1 MIGPLRQLRSL
12 AVQILRIELQRFRRF
27 EHFKW
32 HPRPG
37 INCLIGP
44 GDAGKTTVLEAIG
57 RALSPAPAGPA
68 SEHDY
73 YRRKTEDGFE
83 LELVLGKLSDE
94 LLGAFR
100 PPALWG
106 WQGPRGEMLDAPVM
120 DAEPVMRLLV
130 HGTAD
135 LETEHRLLLP
145 NGEEINF
152 SADKRRLLGLCRV
165 GEMRGS
171 SREFRMARGSLLERT
186 LGREDIRG
194 AAARAVRDASV
205 DLQLPEE
212 VNDRLID
219 LQGKLEHE
227 GVTAEALALELL
239 SPPGQSLLGL
249 LGLAAGTSG
258 EAIPLAFSGQGAQR
272 IASFV
277 LATHL
282 QSDPPLLLM
291 DEVEYGLEPY
301 RRRLLIQRIR
311 ERLDSEGQAFLT
323 THSSTVLAELHPPEL
338 SRLFVPRDGTA
349 PRMSPLPEALQK
361 VGQRDPEAL
370 ICRLP
375 IVCEG
380 NTEIEML
387 LVLLGKLAK
396 ADRRDLAAMGVRLVD
411 GQGQPQAFSVIEGF
425 RQAEFPVGAFLDREF
440 AHVGRREALPKAGLA
455 VLGMFSS
462 GASTEHAL
470 ASSLDSSLLDELLEV
485 GSDVYGRI
493 GDGRRNQLNIAL
505 GKPGELAPSALVR
518 QHGLEKVRQAVGD
531 VAHKSDWFKPR
542 DHSRALARWLADG
555 RLPERME
562 DDLRDF
568 YVNLKLLAGAMGDEA
583 GDGE

>member
-1 MIGPLRQLRSL
+1 M
-12 AVQILRIELQRFRRF
+12 QILRIELQRFRRF
-27 EHFKW
+27 EHFEW
-32 HPRPG
+32 HPQPG

-83 LELVLGKLSDE
+83 LELVLGKLGDALE
-94 LLGAFR
+94 GAFR

-106 WQGPRGEMLDAPVM
+106 WQGPGKEMLDAPVM
-120 DAEPVMRLLV
+120 DAEPVMRLRV

-135 LETEHRLLLP
+135 LEMEHRLLLP
-145 NGEEINF
+145 NGEEVNF

-205 DLQLPEE
+205 DLQLSEE
-212 VNDRLID
+212 VNDRLED
-219 LQGKLEHE
+219 LQGKLQHE

-249 LGLAAGTSG
+249 LGLAAGASG

-282 QSDPPLLLM
+282 QSGPPLLLM

-301 RRRLLIQRIR
+301 RRRLLVQRIR
-311 ERLDSEGQAFLT
+311 ERLESEGQAFLT
-323 THSSTVLAELHPPEL
+323 THSSTVIAELQFCEL
-338 SRLFVPRDGTA
+338 SRLFVPGDAKA
-349 PRMSPLPEALQK
+349 PRMSSLPETLRRVSQK
-361 VGQRDPEAL
+361 DSEAL

-380 NTEIEML
+380 NTEIEIL
-387 LVLLGKLAK
+387 LVLLGNLAK
-396 ADRRDLAAMGVRLVD
+396 TDGRDLAAMGIRFVD
-411 GQGQPQAFSVIEGF
+411 GQGQPQAFPVIEGF
-425 RQAEFPVGAFLDREF
+425 HRAEFPVGAFLDQET
-440 AHVGRREALPKAGLA
+440 AHIGTREALSEGGPT

-462 GASTEHAL
+462 GKSTEHAL
-470 ASSLDSSLLDELLEV
+470 ASSLDDGLLDELLEV
-485 GSDVYGRI
+485 GSDIYGRV
-493 GDGRRNQLNIAL
+493 GEGRRKQLNHTL
-505 GKPGELAPSALVR
+505 GKPGELAPSELVR
-518 QHGLEKVRQAVGD
+518 EHGLETVRQAIGD

-542 DHSRALARWLADG
+542 DHSRALARWLIAG
-555 RLPERME
+555 RLPESME
-562 DDLRDF
+562 GDLRAF
-568 YVNLKLLAGAMGDEA
+568 YVKLKPLAGVADDEV
-583 GDGE
+583 GDGKQ